1 MDNERER
8 ERESRFR
15 PNWVNR
21 TLFHGDNLPVLKGMN
36 SGTVD
41 LIATDPPFNK
51 GRDFHATPDSLA
63 AGASFQDR
71 WRWEDDHQQWVN
83 EVAAAGWDDVAYA
96 VEIART
102 THSDDMGA
110 FLSFIAIRL
119 LEMKRVLKPTGS
131 IYLHCDQTANAY
143 LRILMDAV
151 FGKNNLR
158 NEIVWCYRGGGVP
171 TKAFARKHDTI
182 LFYANGK
189 GQTTFN
195 KQYVP
200 YSEASQKLVS
210 DRGGVSIDGKTRDL
224 ERGASMPDWWTDI
237 NSLQTWSK
245 ERTGYPTQ
253 KPLELY
259 ERIVRASTNREDVV
273 LDPFAG
279 CATTC
284 VAAER
289 LGRQWVGID
298 LWDKAHDVVLER
310 LEKEGLANPQGGDT
324 TLSFADIIYITE
336 PPVRDDQL
344 DIRAV
349 PHLETPM
356 GKRVPGRESSRQ
368 KAEIKGRLL
377 DEFGYQCAGCD
388 RVFDHPDYLEV
399 DHQIPRRDGGGDEY
413 ENRMLLCS
421 PCNRRKGSK
430 FTLSGLRQENK
441 RLKFM
446 RDQNA

>member
-1 MDNERER
+1 
-8 ERESRFR
+8 
-15 PNWVNR
+15 
-21 TLFHGDNLPVLKGMN
+21 MN

-63 AGASFQDR
+63 EGASFQDR
-71 WRWEDDHQQWVN
+71 WRWEDEHKQWVN
-83 EVAAAGWDDVAYA
+83 EIAAAGWDDVAYT

-119 LEMKRVLKPTGS
+119 LEMRRVLKPTGS
-131 IYLHCDQTANAY
+131 IFLHCDQTANAY

-151 FGKNNLR
+151 FGKDNLR
-158 NEIVWCYRGGGVP
+158 NEIIWAYTGP
-171 TKAFARKHDTI
+171 SNTKRWFPHKHDTLFWYLRDAKTNPRFNWDQI
-182 LFYANGK
+182 L
-189 GQTTFN
+189 
-195 KQYVP
+195 VP
-200 YSEASQKLVS
+200 YKKRQT
-210 DRGGVSIDGKTRDL
+210 GKTKGIFKEAATLREEGKL
-224 ERGASMPDWWTDI
+224 PEDWWDDVGDCWFEYKDGMTPVGRIKD
-237 NSLQTWSK
+237 
-245 ERTGYPTQ
+245 ERVGYPTQ
-253 KPLELY
+253 KPLALY
-259 ERIVRASTNREDVV
+259 ERIIKSTTQRGDIV

-289 LGRQWVGID
+289 WGRQWVGID
-298 LWDKAHDVVLER
+298 LWDKAHKVVLDR

-324 TLSFADIIYITE
+324 TLSFADITYATE

-344 DIRAV
+344 DIRPV

-356 GKRVPGRESSRQ
+356 GKKAPGRESSRQ

-388 RVFDHPDYLEV
+388 RVFDHPDYLEL
-399 DHQIPRRDGGGDEY
+399 DHQIPKADGGGDEY

>member
-1 MDNERER
+1 M
-8 ERESRFR
+8 
-15 PNWVNR
+15 
-21 TLFHGDNLPVLKGMN
+21 
-36 SGTVD
+36 D

-51 GRDFHATPDSLA
+51 GRDFHATPESVA

-71 WRWEDDHQQWVN
+71 WRWEDEHEQWVN
-83 EVAAAGWDDVAYA
+83 EMADTGWDDVAYA

-110 FLSFIAIRL
+110 FLSFMAIRL

-131 IYLHCDQTANAY
+131 LYLHCDQTANAY

-151 FGKNNLR
+151 FGKDNLR
-158 NEIVWCYRGGGVP
+158 NEIVWCYPPTGRGP
-171 TKAFARKHDTI
+171 KRAFHKKHDTI
-182 LFYANGK
+182 LYYADKEIGAWNPPYGK
-189 GQTTFN
+189 MSESTLKAYSSVDADGRRYSKAHGGIT
-195 KQYVP
+195 YLDEVP
-200 YSEASQKLVS
+200 GRPIPSWWDDIGHGSH
-210 DRGGVSIDGKTRDL
+210 
-224 ERGASMPDWWTDI
+224 MPK
-237 NSLQTWSK
+237 K
-245 ERTGYPTQ
+245 EKVGYPTQ
-253 KPLELY
+253 KPLALY
-259 ERIVRASTNREDVV
+259 ERIIEASTNRGDIV

-324 TLSFADIIYITE
+324 TLSFADITYTTE

-344 DIRAV
+344 DAQTV
-349 PHLETPM
+349 PHLETPT
-356 GKRVPGRESSRQ
+356 GKQGTRRESSRQ
-368 KAEIKGRLL
+368 KAAIKGRLL
-377 DEFGYQCAGCD
+377 SEFGYQCAGCD
-388 RVFDHPDYLEV
+388 REFDHPEYLEV
-399 DHQIPRRDGGGDEY
+399 DHKIPRADDGGDEY

-430 FTLSGLRQENK
+430 FTLSGLRQEN
-441 RLKFM
+441 RRYKFM
-446 RDQNA
+446 SGQDTQRPLLP

>member
-1 MDNERER
+1 M
-8 ERESRFR
+8 
-15 PNWVNR
+15 
-21 TLFHGDNLPVLKGMN
+21 
-36 SGTVD
+36 D

-51 GRDFHATPDSLA
+51 GRDFHATPESVA

-71 WRWEDDHQQWVN
+71 WRWEEEHEQWVN
-83 EVAAAGWDDVAYA
+83 EMAAAGWDDVAYA

-151 FGKNNLR
+151 FGKDNLR
-158 NEIVWCYRGGGVP
+158 NEIVWWYYNVAVTSKRFFG
-171 TKAFARKHDTI
+171 RKHDVI
-182 LFYANGK
+182 LAYSK
-189 GQTTFN
+189 SDEWIFN
-195 KQYVP
+195 ADAVRVP
-200 YSEASQKLVS
+200 YAEDSNWVQNADSYKDKYQP
-210 DRGGVSIDGKTRDL
+210 D
-224 ERGASMPDWWTDI
+224 ERGKLATDVFRIPTI
-237 NSLQTWSK
+237 NNMAK
-245 ERTGYPTQ
+245 ERVGYPTQ
-253 KPLELY
+253 KPLALY
-259 ERIVRASTNREDVV
+259 ERIIEASTNRGDVV

-324 TLSFADIIYITE
+324 TLSFADITYTTE
-336 PPVRDDQL
+336 PPVRTDPMDKQ
-344 DIRAV
+344 DI
-349 PHLETPM
+349 PHLETPT
-356 GKRVPGRESSRQ
+356 GKLRPKQESPRQ

-377 DEFGYQCAGCD
+377 AEFGYRCAGCD
-388 RVFDHPDYLEV
+388 REFDHPDYLEV
-399 DHQIPRRDGGGDEY
+399 DHKIPKADDGGDEY

-441 RLKFM
+441 RFKFM
-446 RDQNA
+446 SGQNAQRPLLP

>member
-1 MDNERER
+1 
-8 ERESRFR
+8 
-15 PNWVNR
+15 
-21 TLFHGDNLPVLKGMN
+21 MN

-51 GRDFHATPDSLA
+51 GRDFHATPESVA

-158 NEIVWCYRGGGVP
+158 NEIVWWYYNVAVTSKRFFG
-171 TKAFARKHDTI
+171 RKHDVI
-182 LFYANGK
+182 LAYSK
-189 GQTTFN
+189 SEEWVFN
-195 KQYVP
+195 ADAVRVP
-200 YSEASQKLVS
+200 YAEDSNWVQNADSYKDKYQP
-210 DRGGVSIDGKTRDL
+210 D
-224 ERGASMPDWWTDI
+224 ERGKLATDVFRIPTI
-237 NSLQTWSK
+237 NNMAK
-245 ERTGYPTQ
+245 ERVGYPTQ
-253 KPLELY
+253 KPLALY
-259 ERIVRASTNREDVV
+259 ERIITATTQRGDIV

-298 LWDKAHDVVLER
+298 LWDKAHELVLSR

-324 TLSFADIIYITE
+324 TLSFADITYTTE

-344 DIRAV
+344 DTRAI
-349 PHLETPM
+349 PHLETPI
-356 GKRVPGRESSRQ
+356 GKRSPGRESSRQ
-368 KAEIKGRLL
+368 RAEIKGRLL
-377 DEFGYQCAGCD
+377 DQFGFQCAGCD
-388 RVFDHPDYLEV
+388 RVFGHSDYLEV
-399 DHQIPRRDGGGDEY
+399 DHKIPRADDGGDEY

-441 RLKFM
+441 RFKFM
-446 RDQNA
+446 SDQNA